1 MQKARRH
8 PKLSLRLR
16 PLVSVWFQVLFT
28 PLLGVLFT
36 CPSRYWFT
44 IGLLGVFSLTRW
56 CWQSHTKF
64 HRLRATQDTH
74 HLFFRTCT
82 GLSPSTVQ
90 FSKLLPLRKNKIM
103 RVLQPHNPDGLW
115 FGLIRFR
122 SPLLTKSLLFS
133 PPPGTQMFQFPGLPS
148 ANGGYVVFNYMGFPI
163 RTSTDQS
170 SFAAP
175 RSLSQLTTSFVVSR
189 SQGILHTL
197 LIASQL
203 LIHRILNTFTFLLI
217 LSAN

>member
-8 PKLSLRLR
+8 TDVKSALR
-16 PLVSVWFQVLFT
+16 PLVGVWFQVLFT

-36 CPSRYWFT
+36 FPSRYSFT

-56 CWQSHTKF
+56 CWQIHTKF
-64 HRLRATQDTH
+64 HRLRATQDTR

-82 GLSPSTVQ
+82 GLSPSMVQ
-90 FSKLLPLRKNKIM
+90 FSKQIPLRKNKIIQ
-103 RVLQPHNPDGLW
+103 VLQPHSPNGLW

-148 ANGGYVVFNYMGFPI
+148 LSGYHVFNMMGFPI

-189 SQGILHTL
+189 SQGIPHTPL
-197 LIASQL
+197 FASQL
-203 LIHRILNTFTFLLI
+203 LITPLLFNTSSIQSSSALN
-217 LSAN
+217 